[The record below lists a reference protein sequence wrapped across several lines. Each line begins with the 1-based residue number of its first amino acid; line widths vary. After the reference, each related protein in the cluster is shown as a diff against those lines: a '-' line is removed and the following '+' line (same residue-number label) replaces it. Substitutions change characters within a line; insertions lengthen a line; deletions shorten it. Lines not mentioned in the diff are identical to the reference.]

1 MLSKKLLSLSELKK
15 YHPDLDESNFAD
27 LMYATFLHQKE
38 NWEMLSE
45 GWKGFNSSKYK
56 HYEFDWPGGEGVI
69 SQKRF
74 NIKTQFNPTRFVS
87 SSAKVDSETIKNRK
101 CFLCLNNLPKKQ
113 KGILFEDQLIVL
125 CNPAPIFNEHFTISH
140 VEHTPQSILTNINL
154 MMRLTK
160 ATGGDYSIF
169 YNGPN
174 CGASAPDHLH
184 FQACPA
190 NELPTENDIIN
201 HPEKFRIIFSDER
214 YSVSVSENYLRNII
228 IIKSKT
234 INSTDKVFSSIHQR
248 LQEIN
253 KISAEPMMNLLA
265 FLNEVDFYLVIF
277 PREKHRPDVYFS
289 KGEERMLVSP
299 GLVDMAGMLVT
310 PLQKDFDK
318 MNNELIEKIYE
329 VVTLD
334 KRKFNL
340 LIDMILK

>member
-1 MLSKKLLSLSELKK
+1 MLSQKLLSISELKK
-15 YHPDLDESNFAD
+15 YLHDMDESNFAD
-27 LMYATFLHQKE
+27 LMYATFFHQKE
-38 NWEMLSE
+38 NWGMLSE
-45 GWKGFNSSKYK
+45 GWKGFHSSKYK

-74 NIKTQFNPTRFVS
+74 GIKTQFNPTRFVS

-101 CFLCLNNLPKKQ
+101 CFLCLNNLPEEQ

-160 ATGGDYSIF
+160 AADGDYSIF
-169 YNGPN
+169 YNGPK

-190 NELPTENDIIN
+190 NELLTENDIIN
-201 HPEKFRIIFSDER
+201 HPEKFRILFSDGQC
-214 YSVSVSENYLRNII
+214 SVSISENYLRNIL

-234 INSTDKVFSSIHQR
+234 IDSTVKVFNSIYQR

-253 KISAEPMMNLLA
+253 RISVEPMMNLLA
-265 FLNEVDFYLVIF
+265 FLNEENFYLVIF
-277 PREKHRPDVYFS
+277 PRDKHRPDMYFTV
-289 KGEERMLVSP
+289 GEEQMLVSP
-299 GLVDMAGMLVT
+299 GLVDMAGMLIT

-318 MNNELIEKIYE
+318 MNNELIEKIYGE
-329 VVTLD
+329 VTLG
-334 KRKFNL
+334 KRKFDS